1 MKYCYYDY
9 EEAYYKHDVYK
20 AKEIA
25 IELLPKLNIPE
36 SKKLLKEFKNLEWAW
51 DLDEKEKVRIEK
63 ILSETKVLLM
73 VYDNYF

>member
-9 EEAYYKHDVYK
+9 EEAYYKQDVYK

-36 SKKLLKEFKNLEWAW
+36 SKKLLKQIEKIEWAW
-51 DLDEKEKVRIEK
+51 DLEEKEKVKIEK

-73 VYDNYF
+73 VYSNYF

>member
-36 SKKLLKEFKNLEWAW
+36 SKKLLKEFENLEWAW
-51 DLDEKEKVRIEK
+51 DLEEKEQVKIEK
-63 ILSETKVLLM
+63 ILNETKILLM
-73 VYDNYF
+73 VYSNYF